1 MAARAVKSVR
11 VSKNSINSSSSSSS
25 NDDEDLQKC
34 KEAVWELHIPKPTGG
49 DSDMKDSKR
58 VVVADHD
65 HDGNDLQVTKGFRTH
80 VAKKLGHYLD
90 SCISETQPEMP
101 FNVEC
106 DDDDEGFRLFS
117 TSVPGQK
124 AEDPPAPVRHRP
136 ASSSSDSEMERRL
149 KEAAVSIKD
158 LLPSLSLPIAD
169 SPCSTDTPSSEKVKK
184 LKKKKENSYD
194 KKKKQDHDKCQDTN
208 LPCSAQNSE
217 RSSENEILEQVAVK
231 RKKKKQKRIT
241 EENAT
246 D

>member
-34 KEAVWELHIPKPTGG
+34 KEAVWELHIPKPTE
-49 DSDMKDSKR
+49 SLLLIMTTMVMTSKLPK
-58 VVVADHD
+58 A
-65 HDGNDLQVTKGFRTH
+65 F
-80 VAKKLGHYLD
+80 GHMWLR
-90 SCISETQPEMP
+90 SWAIIWTETQPEMP